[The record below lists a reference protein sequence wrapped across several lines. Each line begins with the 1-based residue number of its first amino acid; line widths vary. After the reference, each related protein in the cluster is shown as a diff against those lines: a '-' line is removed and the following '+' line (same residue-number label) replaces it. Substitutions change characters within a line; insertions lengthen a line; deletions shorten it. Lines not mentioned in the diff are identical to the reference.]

1 MKTSRLLIV
10 LVSLA
15 AVLGGLG
22 CAALSNYITP
32 AVIDGRA
39 VDYATAIG
47 VAEPNEFAGY
57 GNLRKA
63 VKLEKSVGA
72 AHEQTQLN
80 LLQLAEKDNLVY
92 AQLND
97 IVKNN
102 RINSQISEEQLFGKT
117 GLLSMVLGLL
127 GAGTL
132 TGYLGLMRKR
142 PGDITPEE
150 VKQVVSGKEAEL
162 TAKEIQIIELVKGV
176 QEFIDFSEDPVPV
189 TILMDSLAKAQS
201 IGTKQTVAKIKAT
214 L

>member
-176 QEFIDFSEDPVPV
+176 QEFIDNGTSSGSLRELKDF
-189 TILMDSLAKAQS
+189 LAKAQS